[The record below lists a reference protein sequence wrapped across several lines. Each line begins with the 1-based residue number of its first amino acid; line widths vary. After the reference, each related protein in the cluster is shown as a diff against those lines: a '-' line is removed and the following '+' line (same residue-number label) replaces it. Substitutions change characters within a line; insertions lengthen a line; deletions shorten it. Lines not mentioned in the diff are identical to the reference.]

1 MHVVN
6 FTRPFI
12 VGVVFLSILS
22 TPLISQAEMKIGFH
36 STVITPNSPVWM
48 AGYASRTE
56 PGEGKVH
63 DLWAK
68 AFAMEDD
75 HGTQAVI
82 VTADLIGLTLDV
94 EGTSDGEAWSGRV
107 DIAPVRTLPRATF
120 IHETDRW
127 GGSCT
132 VSLDPAALFDAA
144 VATDAVALRGDLG
157 GVFR

>member
-1 MHVVN
+1 MRAVI
-6 FTRPFI
+6 PI
-12 VGVVFLSILS
+12 SILTYALVLACGGAGGGVS
-22 TPLISQAEMKIGFH
+22 T
-36 STVITPNSPVWM
+36 
-48 AGYASRTE
+48 
-56 PGEGKVH
+56 
-63 DLWAK
+63 
-68 AFAMEDD
+68 
-75 HGTQAVI
+75 
-82 VTADLIGLTLDV
+82 TADALLAPYLDRRLAWECGDLQETLTIGRTGQFHWTAQRVDGEEEITGTWTARGLDGIGLTVDV